1 MSLYGTVTARS
12 SPANRGRTTWG
23 LRGKQNFNKLQ
34 FHIRRALE
42 IPLLAQHHLG
52 KLELFFRNRLSEMRG
67 RGGFILAAQLEPG
80 PLGEGP
86 APPAK
91 HPHRPPLAFSSPAAL
106 LGEHVDLFT
115 ITRGACSI
123 CQRNRSLRLVEKY
136 RNILRLFRKSQGE
149 KREGEILLKISYSG
163 AYTPTRAF
171 DRGPE
176 FTCLWPDSFTSPL
189 REAGPGTAQ
198 LCTVTGTD
206 GTTPRLAF

>member
-1 MSLYGTVTARS
+1 M
-12 SPANRGRTTWG
+12 
-23 LRGKQNFNKLQ
+23 
-34 FHIRRALE
+34 
-42 IPLLAQHHLG
+42 
-52 KLELFFRNRLSEMRG
+52 
-67 RGGFILAAQLEPG
+67 
-80 PLGEGP
+80 
-86 APPAK
+86 
-91 HPHRPPLAFSSPAAL
+91 
-106 LGEHVDLFT
+106 DLFT

-189 REAGPGTAQ
+189 REAGPGTASSARSLAQ
-198 LCTVTGTD
+198 MAQHHGWLFNSTELR
-206 GTTPRLAF
+206 PLAQSLRLRVCSKKRSPFPMRMRLRNRPPQKSPYRRSQRGSETRLHLVASIFASRRTKRGVLQIVGAQ